1 MRLDIKIKISYK
13 CPQLLSLY
21 NIKFNRLKLLK
32 DERSK
37 NKWITVY
44 NFIVNWSILGQ
55 ALLFSHIEFYS
66 LLIHYRADSG
76 KTKPRKSSQ
85 IIIARFE

>member
-37 NKWITVY
+37 NK
-44 NFIVNWSILGQ
+44 
-55 ALLFSHIEFYS
+55 
-66 LLIHYRADSG
+66 
-76 KTKPRKSSQ
+76 
-85 IIIARFE
+85 